1 MNWRSIPP
9 PIPQWLRRHPAA
21 LAAAVS
27 GVNRFQRLA
36 TTGRSVLVYVAT
48 ALLGAFL
55 VMLLLSTG
63 GAALAMQHALGY
75 SGIVVAAS
83 GLYAASLMSRRR
95 RTVATMRAKSWL
107 VATPRVSHGSARTVL
122 LTTLPLLWRLA
133 VALTLALQLSLN
145 TAVSVEQSL
154 QLSALISIGVA
165 FGGPCGWWLSRRAP
179 SRGNEGSRYTFRRKY
194 GTRMAPSSAPLS
206 HWPIAQAFAWGRPEN
221 ARLLLGAAILT
232 VPGGTGILGVLCILV
247 TWTVGSYLV
256 ALLIAIPH
264 VGRSAAQWLRSTP
277 MTFWA
282 FAWPLARRALL
293 HQLLGTL
300 MAMAITLALNAPP
313 LTVVYFGAVWL
324 TLVVLAAAVSL
335 ADCYRSRAPGTKTI
349 LSMLTALLAEGRVH
363 GLGISI
369 ALFLTVLHLR
379 VGANHERA

>member
-1 MNWRSIPP
+1 
-9 PIPQWLRRHPAA
+9 L
-21 LAAAVS
+21 
-27 GVNRFQRLA
+27 
-36 TTGRSVLVYVAT
+36 
-48 ALLGAFL
+48 
-55 VMLLLSTG
+55 LLLSTD
-63 GAALAMQHALGY
+63 GAARAMQQALGY

-107 VATPRVSHGSARTVL
+107 VATPRISHGSAQTVL

-133 VALTLALQLSLN
+133 VAVTSALLTSLN

-154 QLSALISIGVA
+154 QLSALITIGVA
-165 FGGPCGWWLSRRAP
+165 VGGPCGWWLSRRAP
-179 SRGNEGSRYTFRRKY
+179 SRGNDGSRYTLRPKH
-194 GTRMAPSSAPLS
+194 GTHMVPSSAALS

-232 VPGGTGILGVLCILV
+232 VPGGTGILGALFILV
-247 TWTVGSYLV
+247 TWTVGSYLI

-264 VGRSAAQWLRSTP
+264 VGRSASQWLRSTP
-277 MTFWA
+277 VTFWT

-300 MAMAITLALNAPP
+300 IAMGITLALSASL

-324 TLVVLAAAVSL
+324 MLVVLSAAVSL
-335 ADCYRSRAPGTKTI
+335 ADCYRGRAPWTKTT
-349 LSMLTALLAEGRVH
+349 LSMLTALLAEERVH

-369 ALFLTVLHLR
+369 ALLMTVLHLR
-379 VGANHERA
+379 IGANHVRA